1 MIKDIHP
8 LVPLSMGVL
17 LLGGAISHFNPDT
30 RTLMAQRQ
38 QSQQLQRAVLIEKQN
53 SEVMQAITQ
62 IRANCV
68 RVAQVNPT
76 AVYQLPPG
84 TVICDGRTT
93 ATIGSNGVPTLLAL
107 TGGEE

>member
-38 QSQQLQRAVLIEKQN
+38 QSQQLQRAAQIESQN
-53 SEVMQAITQ
+53 TEAMQIIAATRQ
-62 IRANCV
+62 GCT
-68 RVAQVNPT
+68 RVAQVNTT
-76 AVYQLPPG
+76 AVYKIPTG
-84 TVICDGRTT
+84 TAICDGSVS
-93 ATIGSNGVPTLLAL
+93 AIIGSDGRPTLLAQVKP
-107 TGGEE
+107 